1 MILCMNWNL
10 KMIKDSSC
18 FFPSVSKI
26 HTFNRNFE
34 NENKIVTTAI
44 VVTAISKKNYSGK
57 WIHLVQ
63 ILMKFTNLSIK

>member
-26 HTFNRNFE
+26 HTFNCNFE

-44 VVTAISKKNYSGK
+44 VVTAISKKWKVDSPGANSDE
-57 WIHLVQ
+57 I
-63 ILMKFTNLSIK
+63 